1 MNPRLLAAS
10 VSNSV
15 QTLAEISSESTKS
28 VNVRPSQDPA
38 PSPVPARAQPTR
50 PQPPQRTVVPRALQG
65 LPVRGKG
72 HSRQQSSNGSRPD
85 GIVLNRSIPTLGRPE
100 QAERSRPACSV
111 GRSNSPTATTDAAGR
126 PEQCA
131 QQSQSSF
138 VLPDTT
144 ADKAADS
151 MCLSTGTM
159 RTLHAEAI
167 PPGREARW
175 DAWQS
180 ARNATPMATSSSQAS
195 VATSSSQASVSSAV
209 DGSERREIA
218 HTSAAPSSA
227 LLARMKQL
235 KATAGQQEVSASS
248 RNEETA
254 SRERADFL
262 VANVVQYLSEHAAS
276 APTSEIIAYFKP
288 TLSDA
293 DAILLRQVGHR
304 ARFFE

>member
-1 MNPRLLAAS
+1 MNPRLHAAS

-15 QTLAEISSESTKS
+15 QTLAEISLECTKS

-38 PSPVPARAQPTR
+38 PSHFPARAQPTR

-138 VLPDTT
+138 VLPGT
-144 ADKAADS
+144 AADNAADS

-180 ARNATPMATSSSQAS
+180 ARNATPM
-195 VATSSSQASVSSAV
+195 ATSSSQASVSSAV

-262 VANVVQYLSEHAAS
+262 VANVVQFLSEHSAS